1 VSPEPLQSLRKAM
14 LAFETYRNEVA
25 RFYGLSVLE
34 TQAVSQLMAR
44 GDCGPGDLASR
55 LGITPGSVTAL
66 LDRLA
71 HEGIVTRG
79 PHPSDRRRSVVS
91 LTDHGRSLVAEAS
104 RWFVHAFDG
113 FDESALPEVVR
124 TLDRLAANMERQTV
138 VVAASVQA
146 AGRPSTSNPAVGT
159 AASG

>member
-34 TQAVSQLMAR
+34 TQAVSQLVAH
-44 GDCGPGDLASR
+44 GDCGPGDLAGR
-55 LGITPGSVTAL
+55 LGITPGSATAL

-71 HEGIVTRG
+71 QEGIVARG

-104 RWFVHAFDG
+104 RWFAHAFDG
-113 FDESALPEVVR
+113 FDEAALPEVVR
-124 TLDRLAANMERQTV
+124 TLDLLAANMDRQTGL
-138 VVAASVQA
+138 VAASA
-146 AGRPSTSNPAVGT
+146 HGAGRASTSTPAVGT
-159 AASG
+159 AVSG